1 MKARALSNAQMR
13 AADEYTIVK
22 LGVPSEVLMR
32 RAGLA
37 LADEVEAATKK
48 LKTGKVLVV
57 CGTGNNGGD
66 GYVCAQELINRGICA
81 EVYAAEGELSIDCA
95 REKERYKGD
104 YSRHICGAI
113 IVDCLFGTGLSRKVT
128 GVFSEIIEKINSTGA
143 YVISADIPSRSEEH
157 TSELQSR

>member
-22 LGVPSEVLMR
+22 LGVPSEALMR

-48 LKTGKVLVV
+48 LKAGKVLVV

-113 IVDCLFGTGLSRKVT
+113 IVDCLFGTGFRAKLPVCFRRLLKKLILPART
-128 GVFSEIIEKINSTGA
+128 
-143 YVISADIPSRSEEH
+143 
-157 TSELQSR
+157 